1 MRRLILAAA
10 LAAASASFAFAPVAF
25 ADNTPYL
32 TFGTGPD
39 AAGVDDLGVDISG
52 VTLSPMAVHNFLTS
66 QAPEVRRQIENACG
80 VYTAHPSGAGEKTLA
95 FCADIGKA

>member
-10 LAAASASFAFAPVAF
+10 LAAASLSFAPAF
-25 ADNTPYL
+25 ADVSAPA
-32 TFGTGPD
+32 TGSAPD

-52 VTLSPMAVHNFLTS
+52 VNLSPSGVHAFLAS
-66 QAPEVRRQIENACG
+66 QPSEVRRQIENACS
-80 VYTAHPSGAGEKTLA
+80 TFTMHPGGAGEQTLA